1 MNLGIISIR
10 HPKLTIHNCN
20 ILIKNK
26 YQRMTRGWADYD
38 AYNFNNWFLSVVPEM
53 IKHMRENLH
62 SRPVSVSIEEWE
74 NILTKM
80 ESSFRNADIDVAV
93 ESADSEDN
101 LEDFVQDN
109 LEDGMELLKVWF
121 WELWD

>member
-10 HPKLTIHNCN
+10 HPKLTIHNCK
-20 ILIKNK
+20 ILIKNN

-38 AYNFNNWFLSVVPEM
+38 AYNFNNWFLGVVPEM
-53 IKHMRENLH
+53 LKHMRENLH

-74 NILTKM
+74 DILTKM

-93 ESADSEDN
+93 ESANSEDN
-101 LEDFVQDN
+101 LENFVQDN
-109 LEDGMELLKVWF
+109 LEEGMELLKVWF